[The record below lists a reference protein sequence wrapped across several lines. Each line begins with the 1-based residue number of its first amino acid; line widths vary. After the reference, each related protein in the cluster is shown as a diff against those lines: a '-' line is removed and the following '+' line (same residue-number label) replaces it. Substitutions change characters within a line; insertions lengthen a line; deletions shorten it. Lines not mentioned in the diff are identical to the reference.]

1 MRHKKRT
8 DRRDKNHVTRYKNW
22 LHNRTGWFYSEL
34 DNHFAENFNVI
45 VMEPPRIDI
54 DTVMLPKEP
63 IREYYFL
70 IGDAYLMEFKVWC
83 ESTFNEPEIIYG
95 QGSTR

>member
-1 MRHKKRT
+1 
-8 DRRDKNHVTRYKNW
+8 
-22 LHNRTGWFYSEL
+22 
-34 DNHFAENFNVI
+34 
-45 VMEPPRIDI
+45 MEPPRIDI